1 MKNNKL
7 KALAVA
13 MVLTMSAGMIPTT
26 AGIEVPAL
34 TTTVEAA
41 VKKITLKASSKKVY
55 AGKTVKINAKA
66 TKGAKLSYK
75 TSNKK
80 IATVS
85 RRGVVTGKKAGKV
98 KITITAKK
106 AKYKTTKKTVTVK
119 VSRQDQIITAPDV
132 TMTIGQKPVLH
143 LPTKALIPKWYP

>member
-1 MKNNKL
+1 MKKRRL

-13 MVLTMSAGMIPTT
+13 IALTVTLSPMAPAKGVSGGT
-26 AGIEVPAL
+26 AI

-41 VKKITLKASSKKVY
+41 TKKLSLKVGNKKAYV
-55 AGKTVKINAKA
+55 GKTTKISAKA

-85 RRGVVTGKKAGKV
+85 KTGKIKAKKKGKV
-98 KITITAKK
+98 KITVISGKKK
-106 AKYKTTKKTVTVK
+106 AVCTVK
-119 VSRQDQIITAPDV
+119 V
-132 TMTIGQKPVLH
+132 K
-143 LPTKALIPKWYP
+143 